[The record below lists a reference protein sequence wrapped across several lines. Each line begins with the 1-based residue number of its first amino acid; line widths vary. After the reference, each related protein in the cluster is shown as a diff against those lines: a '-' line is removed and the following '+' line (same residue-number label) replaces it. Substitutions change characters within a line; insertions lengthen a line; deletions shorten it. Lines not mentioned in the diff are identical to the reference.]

1 MNLQNEVIDLQE
13 EVVQVKSD
21 LLKEKEIS
29 SANSRMKE
37 MMISEL
43 KEQNSRLSRQIGES
57 DKKER
62 DLSEQLIKTR
72 EMLEKR
78 R

>member
-1 MNLQNEVIDLQE
+1 MDLQNEVSDLQE
-13 EVVQVKSD
+13 EVIQLKHD
-21 LLKEKEIS
+21 LLKEKEVS
-29 SANSRMKE
+29 GANSRMKE

-72 EMLEKR
+72 EMLER
-78 R
+78 RR